1 MQIQSRIAGQPEW
14 TEQSAAFD
22 PSVGEFRFTANA
34 PSTNVEVR
42 ARYRMI
48 DGLFGPWLGDNI
60 ITASAVV
67 EYSTDINGIP
77 TTIHDINPGEGTKL
91 DGIEPGATN
100 GAVIGGNVKNPDGT
114 LYVPVTTDY
123 EDIRHEVEQDI
134 TSALN
139 TAKAG
144 LDADI
149 QSVRN
154 DVTAA
159 RGEITQATTYLQTG
173 ITDAKKAGTDA
184 AATAQGIR
192 TDLKAEVDRAKNE
205 EGAIRTTVASVKQT
219 ADKATTDISD
229 EITARTNAD
238 SALGNRASTIEAQ
251 LRGEQD
257 STLAAR
263 IRDEA
268 TARTNAVDA
277 VANRTSTVEAKLNGD
292 QDSKLAANIRDEATA
307 RVNADDALSGR
318 VSTTEAKLNGDQ
330 DSTLAARIRDEA
342 TARTNADGAL
352 ATRSD
357 SLEAYRDYARGR
369 LSDNDLSEEGRK
381 TYGMDAPNT
390 AFINYEANH
399 GSVGWAC
406 HVQNAT
412 YVYFHN
418 NHKITKQ
425 VGRRI
430 RATCWF
436 YANDPNIRA
445 RIYWNDNNNVEGRY
459 RGEGE
464 SGGAIGINGVT
475 GVTGV
480 WTKIVSE
487 ITITE
492 DWWLNIYAI
501 FNADPANGATRVNGD
516 FYVSGMIIEDVTQDA
531 ATNARITDEQTV
543 RSNADSALSGRVST
557 TEAQLRG
564 DQDSTLA
571 ARIRDEA
578 TARTDAVSAVAG
590 RTSTLETSFTGAGNL
605 VSNTEFATTDGWRIW
620 TSANPGMSLVVSTG
634 DYWEPTGGST
644 LKITMGG
651 QPGPA
656 GSITEAVSDPFPARA
671 GETIQG
677 YGWVSAHRCRAWV
690 SIFFYDLNGNWT
702 GYAGEFMG
710 PRKNAGGPD
719 LNGWDQVGASSV
731 TVPPNTTQARFAFR
745 LYSDGEA
752 NPVAWLHRPYVGA
765 ARPGQ
770 TAFNGY
776 SPGSGKAWIAA
787 TNTKISD
794 EVTARSDA
802 DSALSGRVS
811 TTEAQMRGDQD
822 STLAAR
828 IRDEATART
837 DAVSAVTGRTSTLET
852 NFSRIPEI
860 WTVKA
865 AGNGAARPTGFGD
878 VGVFNPAGTHWG
890 GYNRSYGVVT
900 FTMGSNTPDASVFFD
915 VYGNGEIQYN
925 AGGPGANSAAAMA
938 AYLNNIPNGKTV
950 VIYTSDEPTNNRG
963 NSGLMEAMQRCGAGE
978 RFEAANFRLHS
989 AYILIGRAGVGR
1001 GGGMEYYAGLNDT
1014 DQGSWLE
1021 VPFTLVNGR
1030 AASGAQVGVSTT
1042 STKISDE
1049 ATARSNADSALSGRV
1064 STTEAKLNG
1073 DQDSTLAARIRDEA
1087 STRANQ
1093 DSAIA
1098 NRTNYLEANAGLAAG
1113 ILNANPNF
1121 SAWPD
1126 GQQLPS
1132 YWQWWNAD
1140 GLESI
1145 SRPASETWPGWAAR
1159 INARA
1164 GQNLGFAQMD
1174 GAGPDVSPGWYV
1186 MEADVRLESGTWEG
1200 AGLTIQGVYNLYF
1213 AGDADTAGNV
1223 HASALGRR
1231 RFTKLVFVS
1240 GGLRNWHAMTN
1251 WNAWPM
1257 AAKQMVWYR
1266 AAIRPAT
1273 DAEILAQKVNNDV
1286 NGAGGA
1292 IARIGA
1298 EETARANGDSALA
1311 GRTTVVE
1318 AQVSNDSNNL
1328 LRNSIFNAPG
1338 WTTSST
1344 GIPPL
1349 WGGWSQDNGAY
1360 IGANGRRSRYGAV
1373 APLQIDRSGNNNGV
1387 SQNLGTLPAGW
1398 YVLEAD
1404 LDFEDGNHTGCGV
1417 HINFNNGYLRNFH
1430 FGSEAD
1436 TNGGVV
1442 SGVLNVARSFSIMFY
1457 NGAVGNNV
1465 MFYLMAGWEGF
1476 ATGQGFLRTIWHK
1489 AVVRPATDAEIKAQ
1503 KVSDANIMAR
1513 VASVES
1519 TTATVNGKTQAYFS
1533 KSVSVPGAQAFI
1545 TAQALNDAGQATSD
1559 VAIGGNSIALYN
1571 TADGTARR
1579 AMYLAAG
1586 NATFDGFITA
1596 RSGIR
1601 IGDGQWS
1608 IAVSPKDFSVSN
1620 GTYVSYG
1627 YDLGRVPTVTF
1638 GPAPIA
1644 LNAGEVYR
1652 AYAAN
1657 STSTGFTAVCEIVSA
1672 PTSSNQSVGPGYSV
1686 NGAQAFE
1693 VGKGTADAT
1702 NGVYNFSVSGTVQ
1715 AYAYSDGGG
1724 INCVHVDAW
1733 LTDMLQA
1740 GDAQVGDEIMVL
1752 TEHRETWEPARVE
1765 RSYVAESHCVRITTL
1780 SGIKLTLSE
1789 DTPVTLQD
1797 GREIWVREIVGEEVA
1812 VLDHGAFRW
1821 EEVIGLEEIGQQPVA
1836 RLSVWSGTYA
1846 AGDEK
1851 GRMIFTHNLPNK
1863 P

>member
-1 MQIQSRIAGQPEW
+1 M
-14 TEQSAAFD
+14 
-22 PSVGEFRFTANA
+22 GEFRFTANA
-34 PSTNVEVR
+34 PATKVEVR
-42 ARYRMI
+42 ARFRNT
-48 DGLFGPWLGDNI
+48 DGVFGPWLGDNI

-67 EYSTDINGIP
+67 EYDTITGTP

-123 EDIRHEVEQDI
+123 EDIRHDVEQDI
-134 TSALN
+134 ASALN

-159 RGEITQATTYLQTG
+159 RGEITQAKTDLQTG

-192 TDLKAEVDRAKNE
+192 TDLTAEVDRAKNE

-229 EITARTNAD
+229 EINARTNAD
-238 SALGNRASTIEAQ
+238 SALANRASTVEAQ
-251 LRGEQD
+251 LRGDQD

-307 RVNADDALSGR
+307 RANADDALSGR

-352 ATRSD
+352 ATRATNIEASFGRTRESILPTNFAGELTEWGRD
-357 SLEAYRDYARGR
+357 GSGAFYFEDHSASSGWDRNPTVLMVWNGEADQYIYPKLDNGAQLLPVSPGQKLRLTASLAMWGGTGRNIYVYFDLHGRDRGYLGNGGVSSMTPAGLLNARDVGVDNQWHDFVTEITVPQSAAFVRPILHVSGGGGFIRSFRVEYTNAVAATDAR
-369 LSDNDLSEEGRK
+369 LSD
-381 TYGMDAPNT
+381 
-390 AFINYEANH
+390 EA
-399 GSVGWAC
+399 
-406 HVQNAT
+406 
-412 YVYFHN
+412 
-418 NHKITKQ
+418 
-425 VGRRI
+425 
-430 RATCWF
+430 
-436 YANDPNIRA
+436 
-445 RIYWNDNNNVEGRY
+445 
-459 RGEGE
+459 
-464 SGGAIGINGVT
+464 
-475 GVTGV
+475 
-480 WTKIVSE
+480 
-487 ITITE
+487 
-492 DWWLNIYAI
+492 
-501 FNADPANGATRVNGD
+501 
-516 FYVSGMIIEDVTQDA
+516 
-531 ATNARITDEQTV
+531 
-543 RSNADSALSGRVST
+543 
-557 TEAQLRG
+557 
-564 DQDSTLA
+564 
-571 ARIRDEA
+571 
-578 TARTDAVSAVAG
+578 
-590 RTSTLETSFTGAGNL
+590 
-605 VSNTEFATTDGWRIW
+605 
-620 TSANPGMSLVVSTG
+620 
-634 DYWEPTGGST
+634 
-644 LKITMGG
+644 
-651 QPGPA
+651 
-656 GSITEAVSDPFPARA
+656 
-671 GETIQG
+671 
-677 YGWVSAHRCRAWV
+677 
-690 SIFFYDLNGNWT
+690 
-702 GYAGEFMG
+702 
-710 PRKNAGGPD
+710 
-719 LNGWDQVGASSV
+719 
-731 TVPPNTTQARFAFR
+731 
-745 LYSDGEA
+745 
-752 NPVAWLHRPYVGA
+752 
-765 ARPGQ
+765 
-770 TAFNGY
+770 
-776 SPGSGKAWIAA
+776 
-787 TNTKISD
+787 
-794 EVTARSDA
+794 TARSDA

-828 IRDEATART
+828 IRDEASARADAVSAVAGRTSTLETSSFGAGNLLSNTDFLTLDGWTMTNNPSGSSTMSINAAGDAWHPPAENTISLFQWAPVGGSQYVEAQSARFAVAAGEWLQCYVYAASHRSDTWCSVFFFDANGNWNGYAGDFGGARRDAGGRNIGDFDRIGTPSFRVPEGTASACLAIRKQDTLPGNGDSYSWFLRPYVGYAKQGQTQFNPYAPGSAKVTIAATNTKISDEATARSNADSALSGRVSTTEAKLNGDQDSTLAARIRDEATART
-837 DAVSAVTGRTSTLET
+837 DAVSAVAGRTSTLET
-852 NFSRIPEI
+852 GFSRIPEI

-865 AGNGAARPTGFGD
+865 AGNGAQRPTNFGD
-878 VGVFNPAGTHWG
+878 VGVFNPAGTQWG
-890 GYNRSYGVVT
+890 GYRRSYTVT
-900 FTMGSNTPDASVFFD
+900 VFAMGANTVEACVAFD
-915 VYGNGEIQYN
+915 VYGNGEAQYN
-925 AGGPGANSAAAMA
+925 AGGPGANNAAAMA

-950 VIYTSDEPTNNRG
+950 VVFTADEPANNRG
-963 NSGLMEAMQRCGAGE
+963 NTGLMEAMQRCGAGE
-978 RFEAANFRLHS
+978 RFEAGDFRLHS
-989 AYILIGRAGVGR
+989 AYILIGRAGVAR
-1001 GGGMEYYAGLNDT
+1001 GGGMEYYAGLNNT
-1014 DQGSWLE
+1014 DPGSWLE

-1030 AASGAQVGVSTT
+1030 AVSGAQAGIAST

-1087 STRANQ
+1087 TARTNADGALATRA
-1093 DSAIA
+1093 
-1098 NRTNYLEANAGLAAG
+1098 NYLEANAGLAAG

-1132 YWQWWNAD
+1132 YWHWWNAD
-1140 GLESI
+1140 GLEAI

-1186 MEADVRLESGTWEG
+1186 MEADVRLETGSWEG
-1200 AGLTIQGVYNLYF
+1200 SGLTIQGVYNLNF
-1213 AGDADTAGNV
+1213 AAEADTAGNV
-1223 HASALGRR
+1223 HATALGRR

-1251 WNAWPM
+1251 WNAWTM

-1266 AAIRPAT
+1266 CAIRPAT

-1292 IARIGA
+1292 IARIGN
-1298 EETARANGDSALA
+1298 EETARANADSALA

-1373 APLQIDRSGNNNGV
+1373 APLQIDRNGNNNGV

-1442 SGVLNVARSFSIMFY
+1442 SGGLNVARSFSTMFY

-1503 KVSDANIMAR
+1503 KVSDANITAR
-1513 VASVES
+1513 VSSVES

-1765 RSYVAESHCVRITTL
+1765 RSYVAESHCVRITTV